1 MSIISKLKLRR
12 TRGRASHLDN
22 VPRLPDHVDDNF
34 YLATASRAGEID
46 RASGAYD
53 EFLFSD
59 DKLGVMPFESSVDH
73 HLSLIEMRLKDQG
86 RRAVLEKQEDLFEL
100 DGKISSAL
108 HEIDAF
114 EEQSVAQLEH
124 LAEQVSILDGEK
136 TGRAGLYW
144 KGSIPEVP
152 SLWNAMLKLATPVIV
167 FIIVG
172 LVDLQI
178 IALSFAHIPGFKE
191 REAWFFTLPA
201 LGIQLV
207 FPHLVGDRLNLIM
220 RGIPKKR
227 LSIFIA
233 SVLMLVWLV
242 FAYVMTEI
250 RMRFIV
256 QLAIESGEELNQV
269 TRIALYAG
277 NLIMLV
283 GLGTWLMVMAARSNH
298 HQHEYVTIS
307 FYVELLK
314 LRTASARARLVKLEA
329 KRPVIENSLS
339 VIESSYEDAVSASAT
354 ELAEAAKSVYRR
366 SLVNQFGAVE
376 FTSAYLGSEASP
388 TKKTGFKNQFKSR
401 KKSESAKNTFAAEA
415 EGSDDE
421 N

>member
-1 MSIISKLKLRR
+1 MSLFSKIKS
-12 TRGRASHLDN
+12 RGSKNRASYLDN
-22 VPRLPDHVDDNF
+22 VPRLPDQVDDNF

-59 DKLGVMPFESSVDH
+59 DKLGLMPFESSVDH

-86 RRAVLEKQEDLFEL
+86 RRAVLEKQEDLFDL
-100 DGKISSAL
+100 DGKISSEKHAIETFEQRIADQELRL
-108 HEIDAF
+108 HEQVEI
-114 EEQSVAQLEH
+114 LE
-124 LAEQVSILDGEK
+124 GRK
-136 TGRAGLYW
+136 TGRSGLYW
-144 KGSIPEVP
+144 PGSIPEVP
-152 SLWNAMLKLATPVIV
+152 SIWSAVLKISIPVVV

-191 REAWFFTLPA
+191 REALFFTLPA

-220 RGIPKKR
+220 HGIPKKR

-233 SVLMLVWLV
+233 ALLLVIWLT

-256 QLAIESGEELNQV
+256 QLAMESGEELTQV
-269 TRIALYAG
+269 TRISLYAG
-277 NLIMLV
+277 NLIMLI
-283 GLGTWLMVMAARSNH
+283 GLGTWLMVMAARANH
-298 HQHEYVTIS
+298 HQSSFVTVS
-307 FYVELLK
+307 FFIELLK
-314 LRTASARARLVKLEA
+314 LRIARSKAKVVKLEA
-329 KRPVIENSLS
+329 KRPVLENSLS
-339 VIESSYEDAVSASAT
+339 VIESSYQDAVSTSAI

-376 FTSAYLGSEASP
+376 FTSAYLGSDES
-388 TKKTGFKNQFKSR
+388 GS
-401 KKSESAKNTFAAEA
+401 KKSKVQRPTSRVEKPSMRTMALDISE
-415 EGSDDE
+415 E
-421 N
+421 NSREV